1 MENKTIEVVR
11 TGERHATPEQCPGLF
26 ADPIR
31 VNVKLTERAMAHNHV
46 PEGYEFECICYP
58 HTPKAEFETVLPD
71 GYHARTWDDSI
82 DDKHAWMLFSVAL
95 GLDHQLTG
103 EHRRGEVF
111 PAAEQLKQRE
121 HEETA
126 ETRREYLAAHPNVEH
141 EPMKATLTALEP
153 LF

>member
-1 MENKTIEVVR
+1 MENDIT
-11 TGERHATPEQCPGLF
+11 TGGIDTTPEQHPELF

-58 HTPKAEFETVLPD
+58 HTPTAEFETVLPD
-71 GYHARTWDDSI
+71 GYHARSWDDSI

-95 GLDHQLTG
+95 GLDHQLTD

-121 HEETA
+121 HEEA
-126 ETRREYLAAHPNVEH
+126 EKTRREYLAAHPNAEH
-141 EPMKATLTALEP
+141 EPMKATLTASEP
-153 LF
+153 KF